1 MYNKLISA
9 SIVLYNNEEAILKEA
24 INSFLNTDLNI
35 VLYLIDHSP
44 NDNLKNINISEKVFY
59 IHNPLNPGFGAG
71 HNVAINK
78 IIDTSSYHL
87 VLNPDVYFE
96 RGTIEKLISFMEINM
111 DVGLVMPKVL
121 YPDGNIQYLCKTEPT
136 LLDMFIR
143 SFMPG
148 VFKSFFKNR
157 IMKYEY
163 RDKNYEQIM
172 FDIPYL
178 SGCFMFL
185 RSDVLK
191 RIGGFDERYFLHMED
206 ADLSRKFNLY
216 SKTAYFPNSCVY
228 HHFGQLTHKKLKY
241 KIITIKSAIKYFN
254 KWGWN

>member
-1 MYNKLISA
+1 
-9 SIVLYNNEEAILKEA
+9 
-24 INSFLNTDLNI
+24 
-35 VLYLIDHSP
+35 
-44 NDNLKNINISEKVFY
+44 
-59 IHNPLNPGFGAG
+59 
-71 HNVAINK
+71 
-78 IIDTSSYHL
+78 
-87 VLNPDVYFE
+87 
-96 RGTIEKLISFMEINM
+96 
-111 DVGLVMPKVL
+111 
-121 YPDGNIQYLCKTEPT
+121 
-136 LLDMFIR
+136 
-143 SFMPG
+143 
-148 VFKSFFKNR
+148 
-157 IMKYEY
+157 MKYEY

-216 SKTAYFPNSCVY
+216 SKTAYFPDSCVY
-228 HHFGQLTHKKLKY
+228 PHFGQLTHKKIKY